1 MKKTITLEVNGVPE
15 TCEVEVGQTLLRLL
29 RDGLDLTGTK
39 EGCNEGEC
47 GSCMVLLDGR
57 PVNSCLVLAVEAHG
71 RAVTT
76 IEGMGRDGAL
86 HPLQK
91 AFLAHTAVQ
100 CGFCTPGMIVSAAA
114 LLRQTPSPTE
124 DDVRKALA
132 GNLCRCTGYRQIVDA
147 VLAAAAA
154 LRAPEAVPVPVP
166 WAAEGDRGKPGAGS
180 PAIVAEE
187 VTA

>member
-15 TCEVEVGQTLLRLL
+15 TADVEVGTTLLRFL

-57 PVNSCLVLAVEAHG
+57 PVNSCLVLAVEADG
-71 RAVTT
+71 RSVTT
-76 IEGMGRDGAL
+76 VEGLSKDDVL

-91 AFLAHTAVQ
+91 AFLSHAAIQ

-114 LLRQTPSPTE
+114 LLREKPDPSE

-147 VLAAAAA
+147 VHSAAAEMRAAAAVGNGA
-154 LRAPEAVPVPVP
+154 EAG
-166 WAAEGDRGKPGAGS
+166 AGKP
-180 PAIVAEE
+180 VAREE

>member
-1 MKKTITLEVNGVPE
+1 MKKTITLEVNGVSE
-15 TCEVEVGQTLLRLL
+15 TAEVEVGTTLLRFL
-29 RDGLDLTGTK
+29 RDGLDLTGAK

-57 PVNSCLVLAVEAHG
+57 AVNSCLVLAVETHG
-71 RAVTT
+71 RSVTT
-76 IEGMGRDGAL
+76 IEGLSKDDVL

-91 AFLAHTAVQ
+91 AFLSHAAIQ

-114 LLRQTPSPTE
+114 LLREKPEPSE

-147 VLAAAAA
+147 VHSAAAEMRAASAVDGEADAGRLAAH
-154 LRAPEAVPVPVP
+154 
-166 WAAEGDRGKPGAGS
+166 
-180 PAIVAEE
+180 EE
-187 VTA
+187 VPA

>member
-1 MKKTITLEVNGVPE
+1 MKKSITLEVNGVNE
-15 TCEVEVGQTLLRLL
+15 TQEVEVGTTLLRFL

-57 PVNSCLVLAVEAHG
+57 PVNSCLVLAVEVDG
-71 RAVTT
+71 RRVTT
-76 IEGMGRDGAL
+76 IEGLSAGSL

-91 AFLAHTAVQ
+91 AFLTHAAIQ

-114 LLRQTPSPTE
+114 LLREKPDPSE

-147 VLAAAAA
+147 VRDAAAGMRSA
-154 LRAPEAVPVPVP
+154 
-166 WAAEGDRGKPGAGS
+166 
-180 PAIVAEE
+180 
-187 VTA
+187 

>member
-1 MKKTITLEVNGVPE
+1 MKKTITLEVNGVAE
-15 TCEVEVGQTLLRLL
+15 TAEVEVGQTLLRFL

-57 PVNSCLVLAVEAHG
+57 PVNSCLVLAVEADG
-71 RAVTT
+71 RSVTT
-76 IEGMGRDGAL
+76 VEGLTKEGLL

-91 AFLAHTAVQ
+91 AFLSQAAVQ

-114 LLRQTPSPTE
+114 LLRENAAPTE
-124 DDVRKALA
+124 DDVKKALA
-132 GNLCRCTGYRQIVDA
+132 GNLCRCTGYKQIVDA
-147 VLAAAAA
+147 VRDAAAAVKTA
-154 LRAPEAVPVPVP
+154 
-166 WAAEGDRGKPGAGS
+166 AAEGKAVER
-180 PAIVAEE
+180 EE

>member
-1 MKKTITLEVNGVPE
+1 MKTPMRKTITLELNGVPE
-15 TCEVEVGQTLLRLL
+15 TAEGEGGTTLLRFL

-57 PVNSCLVLAVEAHG
+57 PVNSCLVLAVEADG
-71 RAVTT
+71 AKVTT
-76 IEGMGRDGAL
+76 VEGLSAGSL

-91 AFLAHTAVQ
+91 AFLTHAAVQ

-114 LLRQTPSPTE
+114 LLRENPDPGE
-124 DDVRKALA
+124 DDVKRALA

-147 VLAAAAA
+147 VREAAAAM
-154 LRAPEAVPVPVP
+154 RAASV
-166 WAAEGDRGKPGAGS
+166 AGVDSAS
-180 PAIVAEE
+180 PAPREE
-187 VTA
+187 VPA

>member
-1 MKKTITLEVNGVPE
+1 MRKTITLEVNGVAE
-15 TCEVEVGQTLLRLL
+15 TAEVEVGQTLLRFL

-57 PVNSCLVLAVEAHG
+57 PVNSCLVLAVEADG

-76 IEGMGRDGAL
+76 VEGLSREGVL

-91 AFLAHTAVQ
+91 AFLSQAAVQ
-100 CGFCTPGMIVSAAA
+100 CGFCTPGMVLTAVA
-114 LLRQTPSPTE
+114 LLSENPDPTE

-147 VLAAAAA
+147 VRGTAAA
-154 LRAPEAVPVPVP
+154 LRAGAAADGDAARAV
-166 WAAEGDRGKPGAGS
+166 ERT
-180 PAIVAEE
+180 E

>member
-1 MKKTITLEVNGVPE
+1 MKKTITLEVNGVAE
-15 TCEVEVGQTLLRLL
+15 TAEVEVGQTLLRFL

-57 PVNSCLVLAVEAHG
+57 PVNSCLVLAVEADG
-71 RAVTT
+71 RSVTT
-76 IEGMGRDGAL
+76 VEGLSKEGLL

-91 AFLAHTAVQ
+91 AFLSRAAVQ
-100 CGFCTPGMIVSAAA
+100 GGFCTPGMVVSAAA
-114 LLRQTPSPTE
+114 LLCENPDPSE
-124 DDVRKALA
+124 DDVKKALA

-147 VLAAAAA
+147 VREAASEI
-154 LRAPEAVPVPVP
+154 RTE
-166 WAAEGDRGKPGAGS
+166 AAEEEAAER
-180 PAIVAEE
+180 EE

>member
-1 MKKTITLEVNGVPE
+1 MKKTITLEVNGVAE
-15 TCEVEVGQTLLRLL
+15 TAEVEVGQTLLRFL

-57 PVNSCLVLAVEAHG
+57 PVNSCLVLAVEADG

-76 IEGMGRDGAL
+76 VEGLSREGAL

-91 AFLAHTAVQ
+91 AFLAQAAVQ

-114 LLRQTPSPTE
+114 LLRENPDPTE

-147 VLAAAAA
+147 VRDAAAAM
-154 LRAPEAVPVPVP
+154 RAGAEAGGVAET
-166 WAAEGDRGKPGAGS
+166 AAER
-180 PAIVAEE
+180 EE
-187 VTA
+187 VPA

>member
-1 MKKTITLEVNGVPE
+1 MTKTITLEVNGVPE
-15 TCEVEVGQTLLRLL
+15 TVEVEVGTTLLRFL

-57 PVNSCLVLAVEAHG
+57 PVNSCLVLAVEANG
-71 RAVTT
+71 RSVTT
-76 IEGMGRDGAL
+76 IEGLGKDDVL

-91 AFLAHTAVQ
+91 AFLSHAAIQ
-100 CGFCTPGMIVSAAA
+100 CGFCTPGMIISAAA
-114 LLRQTPSPTE
+114 LLREKPEPSE

-147 VLAAAAA
+147 VHSAAAEMRAA
-154 LRAPEAVPVPVP
+154 SAVDGEAG
-166 WAAEGDRGKPGAGS
+166 AGKPA
-180 PAIVAEE
+180 VREE
-187 VTA
+187 VPA

>member
-1 MKKTITLEVNGVPE
+1 MKKTITLEVNGVAE
-15 TCEVEVGQTLLRLL
+15 TAEVEVGQTLLRFL

-57 PVNSCLVLAVEAHG
+57 PVNSCLVLAVEADG
-71 RAVTT
+71 RSVTT
-76 IEGMGRDGAL
+76 VEGLSKEGLL

-91 AFLAHTAVQ
+91 AFLSHAAIQ

-114 LLRQTPSPTE
+114 LLSENPDPSE
-124 DDVRKALA
+124 DDVKKALA
-132 GNLCRCTGYRQIVDA
+132 GNLCRCTGYKQIVDA
-147 VLAAAAA
+147 VRDAAV
-154 LRAPEAVPVPVP
+154 AVKTA
-166 WAAEGDRGKPGAGS
+166 AAEGKAVER
-180 PAIVAEE
+180 EE

>member
-1 MKKTITLEVNGVPE
+1 MKKTITLEVNGASE
-15 TCEVEVGQTLLRLL
+15 TAEVEVGTTLLRFL

-76 IEGMGRDGAL
+76 VEGLSKDDVL

-91 AFLAHTAVQ
+91 AFLAHAAIQ

-114 LLRQTPSPTE
+114 LLREKPDPSEE
-124 DDVRKALA
+124 DVKRALA
-132 GNLCRCTGYRQIVDA
+132 GNLCRCTGYKQIVDA
-147 VLAAAAA
+147 VRAAAAEMRESA
-154 LRAPEAVPVPVP
+154 RAPEV
-166 WAAEGDRGKPGAGS
+166 R
-180 PAIVAEE
+180 EE
-187 VTA
+187 VRA

>member
-1 MKKTITLEVNGVPE
+1 MKKTIALEVNGVAE
-15 TCEVEVGQTLLRLL
+15 TADVDVRTTLLRFL

-57 PVNSCLVLAVEAHG
+57 PVNGCLVLAVEADG
-71 RAVTT
+71 ARVTT
-76 IEGMGRDGAL
+76 IEGLVRDGAL

-91 AFLAHTAVQ
+91 AFLAQTAVQ

-114 LLRQTPSPTE
+114 LLREVPDPTE

-132 GNLCRCTGYRQIVDA
+132 GNLCRCTGYNRIVDA
-147 VLAAAAA
+147 VLDSEKGT
-154 LRAPEAVPVPVP
+154 R
-166 WAAEGDRGKPGAGS
+166 
-180 PAIVAEE
+180 
-187 VTA
+187 

>member
-1 MKKTITLEVNGVPE
+1 MKKTITLEVNGVSE
-15 TCEVEVGQTLLRLL
+15 TQDVEVGTTLLRFL

-57 PVNSCLVLAVEAHG
+57 PVNSCLVLAVEADG
-71 RAVTT
+71 RSVTT
-76 IEGMGRDGAL
+76 IEG
-86 HPLQK
+86 K
-91 AFLAHTAVQ
+91 AFLSHAAIQ

-114 LLRQTPSPTE
+114 LLREKPDPTE

-147 VLAAAAA
+147 VRDAAAEMRTGAA
-154 LRAPEAVPVPVP
+154 SEPDVDAVEK
-166 WAAEGDRGKPGAGS
+166 AAR
-180 PAIVAEE
+180 EE
-187 VTA
+187 VPA

>member
-1 MKKTITLEVNGVPE
+1 MRKTITLELNGVSE
-15 TCEVEVGQTLLRLL
+15 TAEVEVGTTLLRFL

-57 PVNSCLVLAVEAHG
+57 PVNSCLVLAVEADG
-71 RAVTT
+71 AKVTT
-76 IEGMGRDGAL
+76 VEGLSKDDVL

-91 AFLAHTAVQ
+91 AFLVHAAVQ

-114 LLRQTPSPTE
+114 LLREVPDPTE

-147 VLAAAAA
+147 VRAAAAEM
-154 LRAPEAVPVPVP
+154 RAASEAGTGTR
-166 WAAEGDRGKPGAGS
+166 AAARP
-180 PAIVAEE
+180 EE
-187 VTA
+187 VPA

>member
-1 MKKTITLEVNGVPE
+1 MKKSITLEVNGVNE
-15 TCEVEVGQTLLRLL
+15 TQEVEVGTTLLRFL

-57 PVNSCLVLAVEAHG
+57 PVNSCLVLAVEVDG
-71 RAVTT
+71 RRVTT
-76 IEGMGRDGAL
+76 IEGLSAGSL

-91 AFLAHTAVQ
+91 AFLTHAAVQ

-114 LLRQTPSPTE
+114 LLRENPDPTE

-147 VLAAAAA
+147 VRDAAAGMRSA
-154 LRAPEAVPVPVP
+154 
-166 WAAEGDRGKPGAGS
+166 
-180 PAIVAEE
+180 
-187 VTA
+187 